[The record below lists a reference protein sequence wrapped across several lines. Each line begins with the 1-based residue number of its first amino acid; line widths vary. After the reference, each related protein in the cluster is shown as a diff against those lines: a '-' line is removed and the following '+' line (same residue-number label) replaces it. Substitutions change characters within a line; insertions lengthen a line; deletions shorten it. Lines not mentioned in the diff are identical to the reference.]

1 MAIETLTSV
10 VPKRTSF
17 EDGIKGWLAALVT
30 SLNTMLV
37 ELYKSETVIQT
48 DAPLTGTT
56 VVCTD
61 ADSDL
66 HLVLTP
72 AGTLAALTITLPTNA
87 NSRVGQ
93 KVSISSSAILT
104 SLTISG
110 SGLTIANAPTTFA
123 SVVTAYCTLQKVAS
137 GAWRRIG

>member
-1 MAIETLTSV
+1 MTIETLTAV

-17 EDGIKGWLAALVT
+17 EGGIKAWIASLIS

-37 ELYKSETVIQT
+37 ELYKGETVIQT
-48 DAPLTGTT
+48 ATPTTGAT

-61 ADSDL
+61 ASNDA

-93 KVSISSSAILT
+93 KVSISSSQILT

-123 SVVTAYCTLQKVAS
+123 AVTSAFCTLQKVAS
-137 GAWRRIG
+137 GQWRRIG

>member
-1 MAIETLTSV
+1 MTIETLSSV

-17 EDGIKGWLAALVT
+17 EGSIKALIATLVT

-37 ELYKSETVIQT
+37 ELYKQQVVVQSVV
-48 DAPLTGTT
+48 PLTGET

-61 ADSDL
+61 ADNDA

-72 AGTLAALTITLPTNA
+72 AGTLAELTITLPTNA

-93 KVSISSSAILT
+93 KVHISSSQILT

-110 SGLTIANAPTTFA
+110 SGLTISNGPTTFA
-123 SVVTAYCTLQKVAS
+123 AVTSAFCTLQKVAS
-137 GAWRRIG
+137 GSWRRVG